1 LLLGVGWSP
10 WARRAVGIDRT
21 IPEKALAP
29 EPVDK
34 CTIPVDLL
42 SAANIMRNR
51 LVEFV
56 SGNSVSVPGLA
67 SSAPSEF
74 LGYFGLTE
82 ALLYTTRLYQ
92 ASFAL
97 LNAHP
102 SPFMSFLEEVE
113 TAIQE
118 SRYRGDSLMIE
129 LPRWVAYLGELVHT
143 NLPTD
148 HPEDPCSGSAD
159 TEKTDIFQFARLFE
173 LGLPEST
180 ENVESGNTDTVRL
193 HNGVLMPVVGLGT
206 WQLNGEECE
215 NAVAESLSLGY
226 RHIDSAQ
233 AYGNEAEIGRVVS
246 HAISQGTVTREDL
259 FLATKLSDS
268 EQYSGYDGVRRL
280 VAEQL
285 QHLQTTYIDLYMLHS
300 PVQNKEVQAEMWR
313 AMEDL
318 YHEGVFRAIGVS
330 NFDGRE
336 LTNLV
341 NTATVRPMVV
351 QNKLDPYHVGKQLDN
366 RGDNIVEYAR
376 AQGIVLVAYSPFSS
390 FPFAM
395 QPTEDPLLR
404 ILAARYGVSPAQ
416 IIIKWAIQQGFA
428 VIPRSSNAHNLAS
441 NLNASKLAALSRPAL
456 NLIASLQSLVSSPY
470 SRYVHLAEPP
480 ASNHL
485 QEL

>member
-1 LLLGVGWSP
+1 
-10 WARRAVGIDRT
+10 
-21 IPEKALAP
+21 
-29 EPVDK
+29 
-34 CTIPVDLL
+34 
-42 SAANIMRNR
+42 M
-51 LVEFV
+51 VEFV
-56 SGNSVSVPGLA
+56 KGNSVSVPGLA

-173 LGLPEST
+173 LGLPETT

-193 HNGVLMPVVGLGT
+193 HNGVLMPVVGLGS

-215 NAVAESLSLGY
+215 AAVEEALSLGY

-268 EQYSGYDGVRRL
+268 EQ
-280 VAEQL
+280 
-285 QHLQTTYIDLYMLHS
+285 
-300 PVQNKEVQAEMWR
+300 
-313 AMEDL
+313 
-318 YHEGVFRAIGVS
+318 
-330 NFDGRE
+330 
-336 LTNLV
+336 
-341 NTATVRPMVV
+341 
-351 QNKLDPYHVGKQLDN
+351 
-366 RGDNIVEYAR
+366 
-376 AQGIVLVAYSPFSS
+376 
-390 FPFAM
+390 
-395 QPTEDPLLR
+395 
-404 ILAARYGVSPAQ
+404 
-416 IIIKWAIQQGFA
+416 
-428 VIPRSSNAHNLAS
+428 
-441 NLNASKLAALSRPAL
+441 
-456 NLIASLQSLVSSPY
+456 
-470 SRYVHLAEPP
+470 
-480 ASNHL
+480 
-485 QEL
+485 